1 MRFSYAMLPD
11 YPLAECLESIRL
23 AWARTRPL
31 SRVKEALHSS
41 MPEEQLRRNGV
52 DPAELK
58 PVIDAIGAGDLAR
71 GIELTTPAVADR
83 LSVAGT
89 PEECREKIERD
100 IAPSGVNHMICA
112 ITDRALVRTF
122 TGRDLPGAAD
132 VDTQLRLIAERVMP
146 AFA

>member
-1 MRFSYAMLPD
+1 MVGIYA
-11 YPLAECLESIRL
+11 
-23 AWARTRPL
+23 
-31 SRVKEALHSS
+31 SS

-71 GIELTTPAVADR
+71 GIELTSPEIADR

-122 TGRDLPGAAD
+122 TGRDLPEAAD

-146 AFA
+146 GFA